1 MVWIPHYFLHR
12 AEVWHQHSVT
22 GAAGTSPSAVA
33 YTKCQAAGWANMA
46 MSSIHI
52 FKAVNPWVVDVWGG
66 E

>member
-1 MVWIPHYFLHR
+1 MVWILHYFLHR
-12 AEVWHQHSVT
+12 AKVWLQCSVT
-22 GAAGTSPSAVA
+22 SVAGTSPGAVA

-46 MSSIHI
+46 ISSIRI